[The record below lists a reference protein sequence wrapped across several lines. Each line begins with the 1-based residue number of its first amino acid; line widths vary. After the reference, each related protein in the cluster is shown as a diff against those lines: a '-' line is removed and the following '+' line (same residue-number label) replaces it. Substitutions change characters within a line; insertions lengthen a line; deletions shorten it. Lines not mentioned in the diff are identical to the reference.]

1 MKRIT
6 IMSICALVIFAMVV
20 PVLSAGPGKN
30 GANKVPL
37 YNSKDGTP
45 VKPVVGSVVFNVNA
59 NGVVIAE
66 MHIDDGKEGTYLV
79 KLNADDGVKPVD
91 ELDKDVV
98 TINKAG
104 KGNAHLSGD
113 LGKNTQ
119 VRVNVLPVGGSG
131 QKDQIYTTGWVDV
144 K

>member
-1 MKRIT
+1 MKRLT
-6 IMSICALVIFAMVV
+6 IMSISALVVFALVV

-30 GANKVPL
+30 GAIKVGL
-37 YNSKDGTP
+37 YHSKEGTP

-79 KLNADDGVKPVD
+79 NLNGGSNDSFN
-91 ELDKDVV
+91 ENLDKDVV

-119 VRVNVLPVGGSG
+119 VRVNVLPLEGGG